1 LKKYL
6 ILSCFLIGM
15 TCQAQ
20 VKNFSFH
27 ISANCP
33 IINDVET
40 DHQAM
45 VPIAAATGYSSY
57 FVTAG
62 VRESFKSKVGFE
74 VGSRFDYPINSKFFV
89 TSGLS
94 FSYIQFQ
101 RTVEISHLSSGI
113 QFHNLPVPTTVGE
126 PFGAI
131 HGSFRWQDVQG
142 NVVLN
147 PPSLPQRSEDIGNT
161 ATLSLQ
167 APVLV
172 GTSFFNKKLE
182 VRTGALLSYLLHAT
196 QTKEK
201 YEASTQSIAD
211 YKDSSKAGFSE
222 FQAGIA
228 LQSTYLVSRKIGIDF
243 TAQKF
248 FTPIY
253 KSNEQFGGEA
263 KYNVLTLGLSYHL

>member
-1 LKKYL
+1 M

-27 ISANCP
+27 VSANYP

-40 DHQAM
+40 NHQPIAI
-45 VPIAAATGYSSY
+45 PIAAATGYSSY
-57 FVTAG
+57 VTTVG
-62 VRESFKSKVGFE
+62 IKESFTSKIGFE
-74 VGSRFDYPINSKFFV
+74 IGSRFDYPITSKFFL

-94 FSYIQFQ
+94 LDYLQFQ
-101 RTVEISHLSSGI
+101 RTVEISHISPDI
-113 QFHNLPVPTTVGE
+113 QLHNLPTTVGQ
-126 PFGAI
+126 PFGSI
-131 HGSFRWQDVQG
+131 YGSFTWRDAQG
-142 NVVLN
+142 NVILN
-147 PPSLPQRSEDIGNT
+147 PPTLPQKSEDIGNT
-161 ATLSLQ
+161 TTLSLL

-182 VRTGALLSYLLHAT
+182 VRTGALFSYLLHAT

-201 YEASTQSIAD
+201 YEASTQSISD
-211 YKDSSKAGFSE
+211 YEDSSKAGFSE
-222 FQAGIA
+222 FQAGITV
-228 LQSTYLVSRKIGIDF
+228 QTTYLLGRKIGLDF

-248 FTPIY
+248 FNSIY
-253 KSNEQFGGEA
+253 KSNEQFGGKA